1 MPGMEAF
8 LVACATRRSDS
19 ELLRLINTRLTY
31 NGDCWR
37 IEWRAGVGRCLV
49 ASRPIT
55 MSTLVFTE
63 RPLVVANGGSA
74 AVARGIQALKHESPE
89 YKGVLQL
96 QARADVES
104 ERESEKWF
112 ASLAAINVHGAGG
125 TFLDRNFERRAV
137 LGLLASMMQHECAPS
152 AVTHISSAA
161 DGSRVS
167 VRTIRPL
174 EVGEPIS
181 ISYLATYQPASVRQ
195 ELLQMQHGFTC
206 VCPRCTTLPELVRAF
221 RCPNCA
227 EGPCSPTSPLPSCRE
242 LACDHCEA
250 RMLLDD
256 ETLSCYERAE
266 HAEDVGACMEY
277 LHPYHHRMVKM
288 YQNNLLKLSGAQRA
302 QVLMQH
308 AEARARMYAGFAHA
322 HHIHPLVANDIEA
335 AAVALLDAGELTA
348 AAEAFADATQ
358 RFGAFYGPGAD
369 MLRCSKAKAVQ
380 SLAEY
385 RALLDEVPILPRSAE
400 ADEHHT

>member
-1 MPGMEAF
+1 MEAF

-161 DGSRVS
+161 DGSRRLRARV
-167 VRTIRPL
+167 
-174 EVGEPIS
+174 
-181 ISYLATYQPASVRQ
+181 PAS
-195 ELLQMQHGFTC
+195 
-206 VCPRCTTLPELVRAF
+206 
-221 RCPNCA
+221 
-227 EGPCSPTSPLPSCRE
+227 
-242 LACDHCEA
+242 

-348 AAEAFADATQ
+348 AAEAFADAAQ